1 MKGTNYA
8 ARHDAGAFSAPVCLV
23 RRIGETTKYKKG
35 ESRTGARLQE
45 DAGAFFIRFCAINP
59 ISGSK
64 KNGFFQ
70 SGGHGASIPRRRHR
84 RDSVHLGRH

>member
-1 MKGTNYA
+1 MKGNNYV
-8 ARHDAGAFSAPVCLV
+8 ARHGAGAFSAPACSA
-23 RRIGETTKYKKG
+23 RRIGKTIKYEKG
-35 ESRTGARLQE
+35 ESRTGSACEKMQAL
-45 DAGAFFIRFCAINP
+45 FFIRFCAINP

>member
-8 ARHDAGAFSAPVCLV
+8 ARHGAGAFSAPVCLV
-23 RRIGETTKYKKG
+23 RRTGKTKYEKG
-35 ESRTGARLQE
+35 ESRTGVRLQE

-70 SGGHGASIPRRRHR
+70 SGGYGASIPRRRHR
-84 RDSVHLGRH
+84 RDSVYLGRH

>member
-8 ARHDAGAFSAPVCLV
+8 ARHDAGGVLRPGMPCAQN
-23 RRIGETTKYKKG
+23 RKTKYEKG

>member
-1 MKGTNYA
+1 MLRGMMRGRSPPRYA
-8 ARHDAGAFSAPVCLV
+8 LCAEP
-23 RRIGETTKYKKG
+23 ENKNEKG

-70 SGGHGASIPRRRHR
+70 SGGHGASIPRCRYR
-84 RDSVHLGRH
+84 RDSVYLGRH